1 MSDTL
6 RLIVFVMLL
15 FGLLF
20 GTAGRLD
27 LPWFW
32 ALFTAHVVYMLV
44 VLATMPADLRLE
56 RFHPAGDGAEH
67 WFRPCVMILGLGS
80 LVIAGL
86 DVGRFQWTGPLP
98 IAIQAAG
105 FVPYLLGLA
114 LAAWAMRE
122 NRFFAPVVR
131 LQPERGQYVIR
142 TGPYALIRHPGY
154 LAGILI
160 SLSSGVVLGSLW
172 SIPPMIAVA
181 GLFIARAS
189 LEDRFLR
196 ANLAGYV
203 DYAATV
209 RQRLLW
215 GIW

>member
-6 RLIVFVMLL
+6 RVILFVVLL

-32 ALFTAHVVYMLV
+32 ALFIVHVVYMIV
-44 VLATMPADLRLE
+44 VITTMPADLRRE
-56 RFHPAGDGAEH
+56 RFHPGGDGVEH
-67 WFRPCVMILGLGS
+67 WFRPAVMS
-80 LVIAGL
+80 LALCHLIIAGL
-86 DVGRFQWTGPLP
+86 DVGRFGWTGPLP
-98 IAIQAAG
+98 VGVQAVA
-105 FVPYLLGLA
+105 FVPYALGLG

-131 LQPERGQYVIR
+131 LQPERGQYVVR
-142 TGPYALIRHPGY
+142 SGPYGLVRHPGY
-154 LAGILI
+154 LAGIMI

-172 SIPPMIAVA
+172 SIPPMIGVA
-181 GLFIARAS
+181 GLFVARAA

-196 ANLAGYV
+196 ANLAGYA

-209 RQRLLW
+209 RRRMFW
-215 GIW
+215 GVW

>member
-6 RLIVFVMLL
+6 RVILFVILL

-32 ALFTAHVVYMLV
+32 VLLTAHVVYMLV
-44 VLATMPADLRLE
+44 VLKTMPADLRRE
-56 RFHPAGDGAEH
+56 RFHPGGDGVEH
-67 WFRPCVMILGLGS
+67 WFRPSGMILGLSS

-86 DVGRFQWTGPLP
+86 DVGRFHWTGPIP
-98 IAIQAAG
+98 AGVQAAG
-105 FVPYLLGLA
+105 FVPYVFGLA

-131 LQPERGQYVIR
+131 LQPERGQYVVHS
-142 TGPYALIRHPGY
+142 GPYAFVRHPGY
-154 LAGILI
+154 LAGIII
-160 SLSSGVVLGSLW
+160 SLSSGVMLGSLW
-172 SIPPMIAVA
+172 SIPPMIGVA
-181 GLFIARAS
+181 GLFIARAA

-196 ANLAGYV
+196 ANLAGYT
-203 DYAATV
+203 DYSATV

-215 GIW
+215 GVW